1 MAGFNCSYLPIDHP
15 KAFDEMMYVL
25 MCGTGVGF
33 SVERQYISKLPE
45 VAEKFHD
52 TDTVIHVADSKI
64 GWAKA
69 YRELVAMLYI
79 GQVPKR
85 DVSGVRPAG
94 SPLKTFG
101 GRASGPEPLVDLF
114 QFTIEVFRNAAG
126 RRLNSIECHD
136 LCCKIAQVV
145 VVGGVAG
152 GASVAA
158 RARRLDE
165 SAEIVV
171 LERGEYVSFA
181 NCGLPYHI
189 GGVIADRSRLLLQT
203 PESLRESLDI
213 DVRIG
218 QDVVGLDRA
227 AQTVTVRE
235 VATGREYTESYDA
248 LALCQGADPLQLP
261 LPGIDLPGIH
271 TLRNVADMDA
281 IKSRLDEVLAAAASR
296 GRAAKTVVIG
306 AGYIGIEMAE
316 NLIHRGAEVTIVE
329 LADQILPPL
338 DKDVSIPVEQHARGR
353 GVELQLGTAAAAFT
367 QASDGMLRV
376 ELNNGQSLPADLVVL
391 SAGVRPNVTLAREAG
406 LEIGERG
413 GIVVDTHMRTS
424 DPHIWAAGDAVET
437 AHTVLRPGEPARCDR
452 LRS

>member
-1 MAGFNCSYLPIDHP
+1 M
-15 KAFDEMMYVL
+15 
-25 MCGTGVGF
+25 
-33 SVERQYISKLPE
+33 
-45 VAEKFHD
+45 
-52 TDTVIHVADSKI
+52 KI
-64 GWAKA
+64 
-69 YRELVAMLYI
+69 
-79 GQVPKR
+79 
-85 DVSGVRPAG
+85 
-94 SPLKTFG
+94 
-101 GRASGPEPLVDLF
+101 
-114 QFTIEVFRNAAG
+114 
-126 RRLNSIECHD
+126 
-136 LCCKIAQVV
+136 V

-218 QDVVGLDRA
+218 QDVVELDRA

-281 IKSRLDEVLAAAASR
+281 IKSRLDEGLAAAASR